1 MKHFSLFIF
10 VIFILPFIF
19 REKPAMS
26 VMNFGHIRDLVSN
39 LVWKENENTYA
50 FGTDC
55 LGEKIVILSIFFSFI
70 YTISPPPSKKNFLFN
85 TF

>member
-55 LGEKIVILSIFFSFI
+55 LGEKIVILSIFFLLYIQSAH
-70 YTISPPPSKKNFLFN
+70 PPQKKNFLFN